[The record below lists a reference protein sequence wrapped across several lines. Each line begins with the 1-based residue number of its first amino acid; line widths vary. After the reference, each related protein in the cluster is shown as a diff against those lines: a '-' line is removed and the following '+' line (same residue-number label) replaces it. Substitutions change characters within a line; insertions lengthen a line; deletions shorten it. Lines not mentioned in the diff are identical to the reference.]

1 MNGTNGTNGTTVGAK
16 LLWRHS
22 SPESTAMYQ
31 FLQEVNK
38 TRELQLSTYQELH
51 QWSIDNIDE
60 FWQDV
65 WDFVGVRAQGKATRV
80 SQQLDEAHFP
90 KLICY

>member
-1 MNGTNGTNGTTVGAK
+1 MH
-16 LLWRHS
+16 R
-22 SPESTAMYQ
+22 
-31 FLQEVNK
+31 FLTEVNK
-38 TRELQLSTYQELH
+38 TRGLQLSTYKELH

-65 WDFVGVRAQGKATRV
+65 WQFVGVRAQGKASRV
-80 SQQLDEAHFP
+80 SQSTEDHFP